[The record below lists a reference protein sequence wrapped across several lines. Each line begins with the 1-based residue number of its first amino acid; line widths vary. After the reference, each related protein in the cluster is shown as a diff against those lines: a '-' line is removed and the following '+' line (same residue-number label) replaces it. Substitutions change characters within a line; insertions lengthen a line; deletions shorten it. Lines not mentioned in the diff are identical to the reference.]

1 MFAIGIRYRVAAM
14 PPKSFYDLAF
24 GVSPG
29 GARKDAHYVRGSL
42 DEIKADLAYELSES
56 INVYLL
62 CWYGAELALHV
73 YERGERV
80 HSIDIHP
87 FITVSVDGYPD
98 ITFLGSGKPTGY
110 NTDTDDRDN
119 VEMTLS
125 DGMFSGELDDAIM
138 VTVDWDGIDVPSLVG
153 EIAVENDHVKLIEN
167 HLDGL
172 HDVDD
177 FDEDDFDEDELIDQ
191 GYIPYGFTD
200 FEA

>member
-73 YERGERV
+73 YEQGERV
-80 HSIDIHP
+80 HSIDIRP

-98 ITFLGSGKPTGY
+98 ITFLDSGKPTGY
-110 NTDTDDRDN
+110 DADTDDRDN

-125 DGMFSGELDDAIM
+125 DGMFSGELDDAIK
-138 VTVDWDGIDVPSLVG
+138 VTVDWDGVDVPSLVG

-172 HDVDD
+172 HDDD
-177 FDEDDFDEDELIDQ
+177 DDDFDEDELIDQ